1 MTFNRREFLKI
12 SALAGGGFAIGFTL
26 PASQAFA
33 ADAKKAFV
41 ANQWIRITP
50 DNLVT
55 VIVDKSE
62 MGQGVYTGL
71 PMLVAEELDADWS
84 KIRIES
90 APAAK
95 EYAHPWFGV
104 QGTGGSTSIRAMW
117 QPLRQAGATARA
129 MLVAAAAETWK
140 VDPAKLSTDDGAVIG
155 PGGKRATYGQL
166 AARAAS
172 IVPPKEVPLKDPA
185 AFKIIGKPLKRLDTP
200 AKTNGTAKF
209 GMDATLP
216 GLLTAVVA
224 RSPVVGGKLVR
235 FNADKAKAIK
245 GVKMVLPVTSPT
257 SEGVAVLAQNYW
269 TAKLGRDALEI
280 EWDAGPNATL
290 STAGLREQMSEFVAS
305 GHGAL
310 TARKE
315 GDVGAASAA
324 KTVEA
329 VYEVPYLVH
338 APMEPMNCTAWVKP
352 DGVELWVG
360 SQAQGPNQMT
370 AAKIAGC
377 KPEQVKIHTLLLGG
391 GFGRRFAPDFL
402 VEAVTLSKDAKAPV
416 KVVYSREDDTKAYY
430 YRPMA
435 IAKLKGGLDAEGK
448 PVSFEAMTVCDSL
461 AEGTGFEA
469 MIIKDRIDGTSVEG
483 LADIPYSIANVKVD
497 WVKYQ
502 PGVRTWFLRSVGSTQ
517 NIFFSESFIDE
528 MADAAGKDPF
538 EFRRALLEK
547 HPRHKAVL
555 ELAAQK
561 SGWGSPLP
569 EGRARGIAVA
579 ESFGSF
585 VAQVAEVSLEN
596 DQPRVHRVVIAADV
610 GTVVNPNQVVAQM
623 EGAMV
628 YGLSA
633 ALYGEITLKDG
644 KVEQS
649 NFDDY
654 PVLRMSEMPAVEV
667 HLVKSAENPG
677 GVGEP
682 GTPPIAPAVANALFA
697 LTGKRHRTLPLN
709 QSLKT

>member
-1 MTFNRREFLKI
+1 MAMNRREFIKV
-12 SALAGGGFAIGFTL
+12 SALAGGGFAIGCAL
-26 PASQAFA
+26 PATQALAAEGKTFA
-33 ADAKKAFV
+33 P
-41 ANQWIRITP
+41 NQWIRITP
-50 DNLVT
+50 DNIVT
-55 VIVDKSE
+55 VVVDKSE

-71 PMLVAEELDADWS
+71 PMLIAEELDVDWS
-84 KIRIES
+84 KIRIEP

-140 VDPAKLSTDDGAVIG
+140 VDPAKLSTEYGAVIG

-166 AARAAS
+166 AAKAAG
-172 IVPPKEVPLKDPA
+172 IAPPKEVPLKDPA

-200 AKTNGTAKF
+200 AKTNGSAKF
-209 GMDATLP
+209 GMDAKLP
-216 GLLTAVVA
+216 GLLTAVVV

-257 SEGVAVLAQNYW
+257 SEGVAVLAQDYW
-269 TAKLGRDALEI
+269 AAKLGRDVLEI

-290 STAGLREQMSEFVAS
+290 STASLREQMSKFAES
-305 GHGAL
+305 GEGAL
-310 TARKE
+310 LARKE
-315 GDVGAASAA
+315 GDVAATTVA

-329 VYEVPYLVH
+329 LYEVPYLVH

-370 AAKIAGC
+370 AAMIAGC

-402 VEAVTLSKDAKAPV
+402 VEAVSLSKAAKAPV

-448 PVSFEAMTVCDSL
+448 AVSFEAATVCDSL

-517 NIFFSESFIDE
+517 NVFFSESFIDE
-528 MADAAGKDPF
+528 MAHAAGKDPF

-555 ELAAQK
+555 ELAADK
-561 SGWGSPLP
+561 AGWGSPLP
-569 EGRARGIAVA
+569 QGRARGIAVA

-585 VAQVAEVSLEN
+585 VAQVAEVSLE
-596 DQPRVHRVVIAADV
+596 DDRPRVHRVVIAADV

-649 NFDDY
+649 NFNDY
-654 PVLRMSEMPAVEV
+654 PVVRMNEMPVVEV

-682 GTPPIAPAVANALFA
+682 GTPPIAPAVANAIFA
-697 LTGKRHRTLPLN
+697 LTGKRHRKLPLA
-709 QSLKT
+709 KPA

>member
-1 MTFNRREFLKI
+1 M
-12 SALAGGGFAIGFTL
+12 
-26 PASQAFA
+26 
-33 ADAKKAFV
+33 
-41 ANQWIRITP
+41 
-50 DNLVT
+50 
-55 VIVDKSE
+55 
-62 MGQGVYTGL
+62 
-71 PMLVAEELDADWS
+71 
-84 KIRIES
+84 
-90 APAAK
+90 
-95 EYAHPWFGV
+95 
-104 QGTGGSTSIRAMW
+104 
-117 QPLRQAGATARA
+117 
-129 MLVAAAAETWK
+129 
-140 VDPAKLSTDDGAVIG
+140 
-155 PGGKRATYGQL
+155 
-166 AARAAS
+166 
-172 IVPPKEVPLKDPA
+172 
-185 AFKIIGKPLKRLDTP
+185 
-200 AKTNGTAKF
+200 
-209 GMDATLP
+209 
-216 GLLTAVVA
+216 
-224 RSPVVGGKLVR
+224 
-235 FNADKAKAIK
+235 
-245 GVKMVLPVTSPT
+245 
-257 SEGVAVLAQNYW
+257 
-269 TAKLGRDALEI
+269 
-280 EWDAGPNATL
+280 
-290 STAGLREQMSEFVAS
+290 
-305 GHGAL
+305 
-310 TARKE
+310 
-315 GDVGAASAA
+315 
-324 KTVEA
+324 
-329 VYEVPYLVH
+329 
-338 APMEPMNCTAWVKP
+338 
-352 DGVELWVG
+352 
-360 SQAQGPNQMT
+360 
-370 AAKIAGC
+370 IAGC

-402 VEAVTLSKDAKAPV
+402 VEAVTLSKAAKAPV

-435 IAKLKGGLDAEGK
+435 IARLKGGLDAEGK
-448 PVSFEAMTVCDSL
+448 AVSFEATTVCDSL

-561 SGWGSPLP
+561 AGWGSPLP

-596 DQPRVHRVVIAADV
+596 NQPRVHRVVIAADV

-649 NFDDY
+649 NFNDY
-654 PVLRMSEMPAVEV
+654 PVLRMSEMPVVEV

-682 GTPPIAPAVANALFA
+682 GTPPIAPSVANALFA
-697 LTGKRHRTLPLN
+697 LTGKRHRTLPLS

>member
-1 MTFNRREFLKI
+1 MAMNRRDFIKV
-12 SALAGGGFAIGFTL
+12 SALAGGGFAIGFAL
-26 PASQAFA
+26 PATQAFA
-33 ADAKKAFV
+33 AEAKAF
-41 ANQWIRITP
+41 APNQWIRITP
-50 DNLVT
+50 DNIVT

-71 PMLVAEELDADWS
+71 PMLIAEELDVDWS
-84 KIRIES
+84 KIRIEP

-104 QGTGGSTSIRAMW
+104 QGTGGSTSMRAMW

-129 MLVAAAAETWK
+129 MLVAAAAQTWK
-140 VDPAKLSTDDGAVIG
+140 VDPGTLSTERGSVIG
-155 PGGKRATYGQL
+155 PGGKSATYGQL

-172 IVPPKEVPLKDPA
+172 IAPPKDVPLKDPA
-185 AFKIIGKPLKRLDTP
+185 AFKIIGRPLKRLDTP
-200 AKTNGTAKF
+200 SKTNGTAKF
-209 GMDATLP
+209 GMDAKLP

-235 FNADKAKAIK
+235 FNAGKAKAIK

-257 SEGVAVLAQNYW
+257 SEGVAVLATNYW
-269 TAKLGRDALEI
+269 AAKLGRDALEI
-280 EWDAGPNATL
+280 EWDPGQNATL
-290 STAGLREQMSEFVAS
+290 STAGLHEQMSKLAES
-305 GHGAL
+305 GEGAL
-310 TARKE
+310 PARKE
-315 GDVGAASAA
+315 GDVGATSAA

-370 AAKIAGC
+370 AAQIAGC

-402 VEAVTLSKDAKAPV
+402 AEAVSLSKDAKAPV

-435 IAKLKGGLDAEGK
+435 VARLKGGLDADGN
-448 PVSFEAMTVCDSL
+448 PVSFEATTVCDSL

-483 LADIPYSIANVKVD
+483 LADIPYSIANIKVD
-497 WVKYQ
+497 WVKFS
-502 PGVRTWFLRSVGSTQ
+502 PGVRTWFLRSVGNTQ

-528 MADAAGKDPF
+528 MAHAAGKDPF

-555 ELAAQK
+555 ELAAEK
-561 SGWGSPLP
+561 AGWGSPLP
-569 EGRARGIAVA
+569 EGRARGIAVSEA
-579 ESFGSF
+579 FGGF

-596 DQPRVHRVVIAADV
+596 DRPRVHRVVIAADV
-610 GTVVNPNQVVAQM
+610 GIAVNPNQVAAQM

-649 NFDDY
+649 NFNDY
-654 PVLRMSEMPAVEV
+654 PVVRMSEMPAVEV
-667 HLVKSAENPG
+667 HLVKSVENPG

-697 LTGKRHRTLPLN
+697 LTGQRHRKLPLAK
-709 QSLKT
+709 QA